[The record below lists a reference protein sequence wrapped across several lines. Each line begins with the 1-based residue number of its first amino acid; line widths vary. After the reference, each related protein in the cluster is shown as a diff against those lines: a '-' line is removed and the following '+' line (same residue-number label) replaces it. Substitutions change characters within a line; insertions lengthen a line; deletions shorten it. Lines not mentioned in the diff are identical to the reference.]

1 MKPLPLLL
9 SMLCLLIPASAAAE
23 DLERLRASYGAAVD
37 RAVQP
42 ARESYERELSRLV
55 DTRTRRSELEGALS
69 ARKVLQALSAAS
81 AGGEDGDGPTGDT
94 ELDRL
99 RATYEEAAERVVRP
113 LRETYLRELDKIVQ
127 ARTRNSD
134 LQGTLAAKAELDRAA
149 EERDRSLAD
158 PLEAL
163 FVGQT
168 WVSAAGTAFTFEK
181 DGICI
186 RQSGERKE
194 GAWRRRG
201 NVVVSSV
208 EGSPQETR
216 YFRFV
221 SKTEA
226 YYGNSDKT
234 MNLPVTR
241 R

>member
-1 MKPLPLLL
+1 MQ
-9 SMLCLLIPASAAAE
+9 
-23 DLERLRASYGAAVD
+23 GA
-37 RAVQP
+37 
-42 ARESYERELSRLV
+42 
-55 DTRTRRSELEGALS
+55 
-69 ARKVLQALSAAS
+69 
-81 AGGEDGDGPTGDT
+81 
-94 ELDRL
+94 
-99 RATYEEAAERVVRP
+99 
-113 LRETYLRELDKIVQ
+113 
-127 ARTRNSD
+127 
-134 LQGTLAAKAELDRAA
+134 LAAKAELDRAA

-181 DGICI
+181 DGTCI

-234 MNLPVTR
+234 MNLPVIR